1 MTTTTTSEPMGCN
14 TGNVLPAVVTQQGL
28 QQLQQYPGKPIFIA
42 VQLPPNTQ
50 GNRVESYL
58 SRQSMGLGITLIVI
72 GVLAMIFNG
81 VGFAV
86 SDALRFVGH
95 GFYTGTLVSMLHAC
109 RPPLAR
115 ECVERRY
122 GI

>member
-1 MTTTTTSEPMGCN
+1 MGCN

-28 QQLQQYPGKPIFIA
+28 QQLQQYPGTPIFIA

-86 SDALRFVGH
+86 SDALLSLAMAS
-95 GFYTGTLVSMLHAC
+95 TL
-109 RPPLAR
+109 
-115 ECVERRY
+115 ERW
-122 GI
+122 